1 MRSFSSCQASDM
13 DRLFW
18 FSLLL
23 TYLPVTESMKKDESC
38 LLQPKKV
45 IWQKTGQT
53 AVVNCTISSNC
64 SAKDLHY
71 EWFIF
76 KENFHL
82 RLNLSSKYSLDGASL
97 NIKSLNANDS
107 GIYYCA
113 AVSSGP
119 PAAGAQHVGLGT
131 TLVVKEQIKT
141 MARHILLWVSFV
153 LLAIYSLAVVT
164 LILKKYGCNMNICRR
179 KCKTEKNNSTKKAQF
194 RDVLQEMYGRRNLNK
209 GKKTVGRNRSQAE
222 LQVAGTEFK
231 SSTDDVYQNVKIP
244 QP

>member
-1 MRSFSSCQASDM
+1 M

-131 TLVVKEQIKT
+131 TLVVKGK
-141 MARHILLWVSFV
+141 S
-153 LLAIYSLAVVT
+153 
-164 LILKKYGCNMNICRR
+164 LILKLGSSDTYSKEAAFTVETRVEHAATAQDSNQHCEGLEGH
-179 KCKTEKNNSTKKAQF
+179 KVLHVSGQHTTEEDTGGTNERSY
-194 RDVLQEMYGRRNLNK
+194 LRNK
-209 GKKTVGRNRSQAE
+209 REG
-222 LQVAGTEFK
+222 
-231 SSTDDVYQNVKIP
+231 I
-244 QP
+244 